1 MAKERV
7 GLIGAGIMGIGLLG
21 QVLRAG
27 YPVTVYDAN
36 PEALERATE
45 MGADTAGSPAEAASE
60 AEFVQAVLPGPP
72 ETESAVFGD
81 GGVAAGIGSGSIFIN
96 HATVDPAFII
106 SVADRLLEQDVE
118 TIDAPMLRGPE
129 QARTGTLGMP
139 IGANPGVYERAK
151 DVIEAISAV
160 QLPTGAVGTGSALK
174 LVNNMLNCTI
184 LCATSESLT
193 LGAKSG
199 LTLET
204 MLEAFYMTP
213 ARGMHH
219 IWWPKTFTERSF
231 EPGFTTTLSAKDS
244 RLALKHASDLDVP
257 ISVNGAAQAMM
268 RQAQVHYGREH
279 YAAVLKI
286 YEAAAGIE
294 PLRSAGDK
302 LYPNVAELDI

>member
-1 MAKERV
+1 M
-7 GLIGAGIMGIGLLG
+7 
-21 QVLRAG
+21 
-27 YPVTVYDAN
+27 
-36 PEALERATE
+36 
-45 MGADTAGSPAEAASE
+45 
-60 AEFVQAVLPGPP
+60 
-72 ETESAVFGD
+72 FGD

>member
-7 GLIGAGIMGIGLLG
+7 GLVGAGIMGIGLLG

-27 YPVTVYDAN
+27 HPVTVYDAS
-36 PEALERATE
+36 PEALERAAE
-45 MGADTAGSPAEAASE
+45 MGADTADTAAEAASG
-60 AEFVQAVLPGPP
+60 ADFVQAVLPGPP
-72 ETESAVFGD
+72 ETEAAVFGD
-81 GGVAAGIGSGSIFIN
+81 GGVAAGIGSGAIFIN
-96 HATVDPAFII
+96 HATVDPTFIV
-106 SVADRLLEQDVE
+106 SVADRLLEQGVE

-139 IGANPGVYERAK
+139 IGANPGVYERARHL
-151 DVIEAISAV
+151 IEAISEV
-160 QLPTGAVGTGSALK
+160 QLPTGPVGTGSALK

-184 LCATSESLT
+184 LCATSESLA

-199 LTLET
+199 LKLET

-219 IWWPKTFTERSF
+219 VWWPKVLTERDF

-257 ISVNGAAQAMM
+257 IMVSAAAQAMM
-268 RQAQVHYGREH
+268 RQAQVQYAREH
-279 YAAVLKI
+279 YVAVLKL
-286 YEAAAGIE
+286 YETAAGIE

-302 LYPNVAELDI
+302 LYPNVAELDV

>member
-1 MAKERV
+1 
-7 GLIGAGIMGIGLLG
+7 MGIGLLG

-27 YPVTVYDAN
+27 HQVTVYDAS
-36 PEALERATE
+36 PEAMERAAG

-72 ETESAVFGD
+72 ETEAAVFGD
-81 GGVAAGIGSGSIFIN
+81 GGVAAGIRSGAIFLN
-96 HATVDPAFII
+96 HATVDPTFII
-106 SVADRLLEQDVE
+106 SVADRLLEQGVE

-139 IGANPGVYERAK
+139 VGANPGVYERAEHL
-151 DVIEAISAV
+151 IGAISEV
-160 QLPTGAVGTGSALK
+160 QLPTGPVGTGSALK

-199 LTLET
+199 LKLET

-219 IWWPKTFTERSF
+219 VWWPNTLTERDF
-231 EPGFTTTLSAKDS
+231 RPGFTTTLSAKDS

-257 ISVNGAAQAMM
+257 ISVNGAAQSMM
-268 RQAQVHYGREH
+268 RQAQVQYPREH
-279 YAAVLKI
+279 YAAVLKL

>member
-7 GLIGAGIMGIGLLG
+7 GLIGAGIMGVGLLG

-27 YPVTVYDAN
+27 HPVTVYDASA
-36 PEALERATE
+36 EALERAAD
-45 MGADTAGSPAEAASE
+45 MGADTGGSPAEAASE

-72 ETESAVFGD
+72 ETEAAVFGD
-81 GGVAAGIGSGSIFIN
+81 GGVAAGINSGSIFIN
-96 HATVDPAFII
+96 HATVDPTFII
-106 SVADRLLEQDVE
+106 SVADRLLEQGVE

-139 IGANPGVYERAK
+139 VGANPGVYERAQHL
-151 DVIEAISAV
+151 IEAISQV

-199 LTLET
+199 LKLET

-213 ARGMHH
+213 ARGMHLV
-219 IWWPKTFTERSF
+219 WWPKTLTERDF

-257 ISVNGAAQAMM
+257 ISVNAAAQSMM
-268 RQAQVHYGREH
+268 RQAQVQYAGEH
-279 YAAVLKI
+279 YAAVLKL

-294 PLRSAGDK
+294 PLRSAGDN